1 MEKKTMQRTNM
12 DKHDYSN
19 RVLRL
24 PSKLLPGGN
33 YIGICRKIL
42 VTVIRS
48 SQITQG
54 ENKTR
59 LKLIKSNVNGRE
71 THSSLVQ
78 ALCRSST
85 LVDLMQSGHPARI

>member
-59 LKLIKSNVNGRE
+59 LKLIKSNVNGRRRTE
-71 THSSLVQ
+71 
-78 ALCRSST
+78 AWCRPCA
-85 LVDLMQSGHPARI
+85 GARRWWT